1 MTDFPPQLPHGD
13 LVEVLPDVF
22 FVTGQMVLEFDD
34 TRRQFSRNMVVVRD
48 GHDLTLIN
56 SLRLD
61 TAGLAQLDALGT
73 VRDIA
78 RLGWFHGRDDAF
90 FIDRYQARFWA
101 PKGFEFGRG
110 ENPDHPLAS
119 DQPGPVADSTV
130 FLFETAN
137 RPEAILRLTR
147 SGGILITC
155 DSLQNWAEADEY
167 FDAPTIKTMG
177 AAGFLKTANVGPGW
191 RNAARPQA
199 SDFRRL
205 MEMPFQHLLSAHGTP
220 LLGSAKEAVG
230 TTLAGLY
237 GL

>member
-48 GHDLTLIN
+48 GHDLTLVN
-56 SLRLD
+56 TLRVD
-61 TAGLAQLDALGT
+61 DAGLAHLDSLGT
-73 VRDIA
+73 VKNIVRI
-78 RLGWFHGRDDAF
+78 GGFHGRDDAF
-90 FIDRYQARFWA
+90 YIDRYNAAFWA
-101 PKGFEFGRG
+101 PNGIKFGRG
-110 ENPDHPLAS
+110 EVPDGTLAN
-119 DQPGPVADSTV
+119 DQPGPVTDSSV

-137 RPEAILRLTR
+137 RPEAILHLTR
-147 SGGILITC
+147 SGSILITC

-177 AAGFLKTANVGPGW
+177 AAGFLKPANVGPGW
-191 RNAARPQA
+191 RNAAKPEA

-230 TTLAGLY
+230 TTLAGLFD
-237 GL
+237 L

>member
-1 MTDFPPQLPHGD
+1 MGAAGFLK
-13 LVEVLPDVF
+13 
-22 FVTGQMVLEFDD
+22 
-34 TRRQFSRNMVVVRD
+34 
-48 GHDLTLIN
+48 
-56 SLRLD
+56 
-61 TAGLAQLDALGT
+61 TANVGPGSAPRPAISAALWKCRSSICSAPT
-73 VRDIA
+73 ERP
-78 RLGWFHGRDDAF
+78 WFHGRDDAF

-237 GL
+237 EL